1 MNNAW
6 KALAPFMSQVKD
18 VSSADL
24 QLPVLVFTLAFFVT
38 VSCILCV
45 VGAVLCCCRSRLLE
59 GPGHEIQQE
68 QPLLIHTSAGSMPNS
83 RSCRQRP
90 MSKLFLHSRWLRD
103 MSRLPKG
110 GVKEEFEESD
120 EAEDDEAL
128 EAERIA
134 LENEIG
140 PWDSVSVAWQG
151 RPTSSSKNEFA
162 QTPRTTRARSSVS
175 RAHSVPLELEPGVAC
190 CEVPGLSFDSAQSQ
204 CGTSSRPSQHYTS
217 LACASR
223 CGVRLGNP
231 VRPMAIAE
239 APRESEVIEL

>member
-1 MNNAW
+1 MQA
-6 KALAPFMSQVKD
+6 QQ
-18 VSSADL
+18 ADA
-24 QLPVLVFTLAFFVT
+24 VLVE
-38 VSCILCV
+38 
-45 VGAVLCCCRSRLLE
+45 VLC
-59 GPGHEIQQE
+59 
-68 QPLLIHTSAGSMPNS
+68 A
-83 RSCRQRP
+83 
-90 MSKLFLHSRWLRD
+90 LR
-103 MSRLPKG
+103 
-110 GVKEEFEESD
+110 
-120 EAEDDEAL
+120 AICTA
-128 EAERIA
+128 AQ
-134 LENEIG
+134 
-140 PWDSVSVAWQG
+140 VSVAWQG